1 MKYAVIDEQRSVYPV
16 KTLCRV
22 LDVSRSR
29 YYAFKK
35 APLSQHSREDL
46 SLRAAIVKVHA
57 EQRWAPGAVKMW
69 RLLNLHGIKCGKHR
83 VARLRKLEGI
93 QSTRVKRFRVMQ
105 AKQRVQPPAPD
116 LVKRGFQVKAPNK
129 IWVGDITA
137 MRTKEGWIHLAVV
150 LDLFA
155 RRVVGWSM
163 DTAQTATLPAA
174 ALSMALAQRAP
185 GKGLIFHSDQG
196 TVYGCHSYRGLLQ
209 QHGVL
214 PSMSRK
220 GNCHDNAVAE
230 SFFSSLKNE
239 VMHDRLFSTRQ
250 EARAVVNDYIE
261 MYYNRTRL
269 HQTLGYRTPM
279 AVETQFGVLN

>member
-1 MKYAVIDEQRSVYPV
+1 MKYAAIDQYRNEWPV

-22 LDVSRSR
+22 LEICRSR

-35 APLSQHSREDL
+35 APASLHSREDL
-46 SLRAAIVKVHA
+46 RLRAAIVKVHA
-57 EQRWAPGAVKMW
+57 EHRWAPGAVKTW
-69 RLLNLHGIKCGKHR
+69 RLLNAQGIKCGKHR

-93 QSTRVKRFRVMQ
+93 QTTRIKRFRVMQ
-105 AKQRVQPPAPD
+105 AKERVQPPVPD
-116 LVKRGFQVKAPNK
+116 LVKRAFQVAAPNK
-129 IWVGDITA
+129 IWVGDITS

-163 DTAQTATLPAA
+163 DSTQAATLPMA
-174 ALSMALAQRAP
+174 ALSMALAQRKPLA
-185 GKGLIFHSDQG
+185 GLIFHSDQG
-196 TVYGCHSYRGLLQ
+196 TVYGCNDYRELLQ

-230 SFFSSLKNE
+230 SFFSNLKNE
-239 VMHDRLFSTRQ
+239 VMHDRLFASKE
-250 EARAVVNDYIE
+250 EAKAVVNDYIE
-261 MYYNRTRL
+261 MYYNRLRL
-269 HQTLGYRTPM
+269 HQTLGYQTPM
-279 AVETQFGVLN
+279 AVEAQFRVLN